1 MTTSKRRNKRA
12 KGGPPCLK
20 CADAGSPRQAHPA
33 HGVRPGEP
41 FGHDALFA
49 RGIMD
54 GDACER
60 LRRIKKE
67 ETDDLIRRR
76 RAHTDDLIRVFRN
89 LAALAAF
96 SIGALALVTFA
107 GIRMGV
113 PPEFC
118 LAGGLSG
125 ATLLVRAFIKIFDS
139 VRPALPDAPED
150 PPSTCVP

>member
-1 MTTSKRRNKRA
+1 
-12 KGGPPCLK
+12 
-20 CADAGSPRQAHPA
+20 
-33 HGVRPGEP
+33 
-41 FGHDALFA
+41 
-49 RGIMD
+49 MD